1 MDPAKGPLV
10 LIGGRPGNKVWVNP
24 DGLGGD
30 TWIEQLL
37 PPAAQRWGSTCYNG
51 IVALN
56 STAGIA
62 AYDESGSRR
71 TTPSRSP
78 SRRSIG
84 RSSPSGFGT
93 HLFEYMQTYLIG
105 RGEGGK
111 AAPVFL

>member
-71 TTPSRSP
+71 TVTSPRIGLLCLRETPS
-78 SRRSIG
+78 
-84 RSSPSGFGT
+84 
-93 HLFEYMQTYLIG
+93 
-105 RGEGGK
+105 GGPGW
-111 AAPVFL
+111 AAAAGWSFLLAWLDRAETPC